1 MGGKKE
7 VSIKLAVR
15 NDGTVNGGA
24 TAPATVIGVQNEVE
38 VYNQTLAVSDA
49 IGDGKS
55 RFNFPTYAPGVAGTI
70 GWTVTIADEDPD
82 IDEASATTDAR

>member
-15 NDGTVNGGA
+15 NNGTVNGGA

-49 IGDGKS
+49 ADDGRS
-55 RFNFPTYAPGVAGTI
+55 RFKFPTYNPGVSGTI

-82 IDEASATTDAR
+82 IDEAWATTDVR